1 MKITLREMEIKNFKG
16 IKNYKIDFNNENV
29 YVYGDNATGKSTL
42 QDAFIWCIFGKDAN
56 DTSDTKFSIRPID
69 PKTLEPIHNI
79 DISVKV
85 SLEIDGITKTF
96 SKTKKEKWT
105 KKRGSQEQVFS
116 GNENILEIDNVPVK
130 TKEWDNAI
138 NTFGGEDLFKMV
150 TNVLYF
156 NQMDWKKAR
165 DIIFKLVPDLN
176 DADVFERNQDLRPL
190 QVLSNETQHPVEDL
204 YKIAKST
211 VSKLNAEIKE
221 LPARIDE
228 LSLID
233 FNGAKDFNAHEY
245 EEKLQEL
252 KNQLSA
258 LNSGDNLSVNM
269 DKINDINKKLSS
281 LNTKL
286 DYANDTLR
294 EYNFKYQEKCD
305 KAKREYTNKI
315 QELSDKISEVETK
328 GHNNSTIIG
337 DTVNEIKSK
346 KEARDK
352 LIEAY
357 KNIKSRVFNGTN
369 CSLCGQPLPKDQ
381 LDTALENFNGLKAK
395 DLEENI
401 VIGKKTNADIK
412 ELEERLKYTKDK
424 ETELREEYTN
434 LKKERNEVKEEK
446 VEYAPEGDL
455 KNYSIDLK
463 SQIDKLTAEKKE
475 IQSSENNQPSEN
487 NQDKRNIEKEIEKL
501 TESKAKY
508 SLYTENQAK
517 ISKLQATLKEKI
529 MQQEQQIRVADLCD
543 RFVMAKSNLITDK
556 VNANFNIVNFKL
568 FEVQINGGINPTCVA
583 TVNGVPFADLNTA
596 MKIKAGLDIINAL
609 NKVNNIIAPIWID
622 NSESVNWELAKLDT
636 NAQIIRL
643 FKVDNLRPMVY
654 YQFEKK
660 FNSKGEIE

>member
-190 QVLSNETQHPVEDL
+190 QVLSNETQHQVEDL

-395 DLEENI
+395 GLEENI